1 MAAPAEPSAAEPAPT
16 LAAEELPGGAAE
28 TAEETGEAPDAGALV
43 EPAVEAARRLELEAA
58 QWKDRCLRAAA
69 ELENFKKR
77 AVKERIEA
85 GGRAQAELI
94 QRTLDVMDDLGRVAA
109 LDPVQTTAQ
118 ALHEGVGLVERKLL
132 KAFEGVG
139 LERVDPSGQRFDPNL
154 HEAVMT
160 LPAPGPEAD
169 HMVGTVLQL
178 GYRLNGIL
186 LRPARVAVYAWS
198 GPAAG
203 GPVETPQ

>member
-1 MAAPAEPSAAEPAPT
+1 MAAQAEPSAAEAAAKP
-16 LAAEELPGGAAE
+16 AAEELPGGAAQ
-28 TAEETGEAPDAGALV
+28 TAEEAVEAPEAGALV

-58 QWKDRCLRAAA
+58 EWKDRCLRAAA
-69 ELENFKKR
+69 ELENYKKR
-77 AVKERIEA
+77 AIKERTEA

-160 LPAPGPEAD
+160 LPAPSPEAD

-178 GYRLNGIL
+178 GYRLNGML
-186 LRPARVAVYAWS
+186 LRPARVAVYAWTGPS
-198 GPAAG
+198 GE
-203 GPVETPQ
+203 PVETPQ